1 MGDEALFP
9 RFRLEVDFG
18 SRAEEVSG
26 LGRLVR
32 MRLISIILMLFW
44 VAGSPLT
51 KIQKEKA
58 LGDALTADLKAA
70 ATAFKQTYK

>member
-1 MGDEALFP
+1 
-9 RFRLEVDFG
+9 
-18 SRAEEVSG
+18 
-26 LGRLVR
+26 

-58 LGDALTADLKAA
+58 LSNALTADLKAA